1 MNQERNYMEFV
12 FSPQGLAVDISNGIL
27 KSDDT
32 GFLYCGKIE
41 TFDISNNS
49 ITSDKMDSNISLSG
63 LNVNV
68 ITGSSIYSEN
78 ITCNNLYVRNGQITQ
93 QGETGPTVSTSLQG
107 VAVYN
112 TSSVTLTTSRTQ
124 NILIT
129 TDGDTTLTLPNTP
142 PNGTYFDITR
152 YTNYNVVINASGTDN
167 IQNLPRPTTS
177 ASNTI
182 IPELEGS
189 IIMYV
194 TAADGTGWFFGIWGI
209 TIIYFNGTWYVTKQ
223 VIN

>member
-1 MNQERNYMEFV
+1 MSQERNYMEFV
-12 FSPQGLAVDISNGIL
+12 FSPQGLAVDVSNGIL
-27 KSDDT
+27 KSDDA

-49 ITSDKMDSNISLSG
+49 ITSDKLESNISLYG

-78 ITCNNLYVRNGQITQ
+78 ITCNNLYVMNGQ
-93 QGETGPTVSTSLQG
+93 QGETGPIIPTSLQG
-107 VAVYN
+107 VAAYA
-112 TSSVTLTTSRTQ
+112 SSVTLTTSSPQ

-142 PNGTYFDITR
+142 PNGTYFDITK
-152 YTNYNVVINASGTDN
+152 YTNYNVVITASGTDK

-177 ASNTI
+177 ASNTT

-194 TAADGTGWFFGIWGI
+194 TSADGTGWFLGIWGI